1 MIVSDI
7 ECFKQVLDKM
17 MKPFVFFTFIF
28 DQQIVGMV
36 LFEQGCCDAKLSIL
50 VLFKQQRR
58 KWFIYAFKFGIK
70 GTIVKLYLFNNRISF
85 DVIMVIK
92 KI

>member
-7 ECFKQVLDKM
+7 QCLEQVLDKM
-17 MKPFVFFTFIF
+17 LEPFVFIPFIF

-36 LFEQGCCDAKLSIL
+36 VFQQGCCDTKLSIL
-50 VLFKQQRR
+50 VLFKQQRCQ
-58 KWFIYAFKFGIK
+58 WFIYAFKFGIK

>member
-1 MIVSDI
+1 MIVSYI
-7 ECFKQVLDKM
+7 ECFKEVFDKM
-17 MKPFVFFTFIF
+17 MKPFVFVTFIF
-28 DQQIVGMV
+28 DQQIIGVV
-36 LFEQGCCDAKLSIL
+36 LFEQGRCNIILSIL
-50 VLFKQQRR
+50 VLLKQYRS